1 MKKLVLSLCLL
12 TMGAAHASEAVVLET
27 LDFYTYGKAEARF
40 EVNKELGR
48 AWVVMDITEF
58 RRGPRSDH
66 RTRSIRELV
75 PGLSYDAAS
84 RTIVYDKDGALHE
97 CAKVTSRGRS
107 IFRYDKI
114 TPLNCSLN
122 VKKAKK
128 EVDDGFRVR
137 HQSVMQAVLTY

>member
-1 MKKLVLSLCLL
+1 MKKLALSLCLL
-12 TMGAAHASEAVVLET
+12 VAGAAQAADVVVLET
-27 LDFYTYGKAEARF
+27 PDFFIHGEAKAHF

-58 RRGPRSDH
+58 RRGPRNEQ
-66 RTRSIRELV
+66 RTRSIREKV
-75 PGLSYDAAS
+75 PGLSYDANT

-97 CAKVTSRGRS
+97 CAKVTTRGRS

-114 TPLNCSLN
+114 TPLNCSLK

-128 EVDDGFRVR
+128 AYDDGFRVR
-137 HQSVMQAVLTY
+137 HQTVMQAVLTY